1 MKYIVEKRNGVKH
14 YIDANQREANDT
26 TSQIITI
33 KNPLQYAEK
42 LVQSGKF
49 LRDTDPLPVSIED
62 GTLIINSMREKL
74 INDQEEFAKNQ
85 EDLAKKQAEFERE
98 KAEFFAKQN
107 EENESDVFVKKGKK

>member
-14 YIDANQREANDT
+14 YIDASQVDANDIN
-26 TSQIITI
+26 SQIIKV

-62 GTLIINSMREKL
+62 GTLIVNSMREKL
-74 INDQEEFAKNQ
+74 ISDQEDF
-85 EDLAKKQAEFERE
+85 AKKQAEFERE

-107 EENESDVFVKKGKK
+107 EEAESDVFVKKGKK

>member
-14 YIDANQREANDT
+14 YIDANQIDANDNS
-26 TSQIITI
+26 SQVIKV

-62 GTLIINSMREKL
+62 GTLIVNSMREKL
-74 INDQEEFAKNQ
+74 ISDQEDF
-85 EDLAKKQAEFERE
+85 AKKQADFERE

-107 EENESDVFVKKGKK
+107 EETESDLFVKKGKK

>member
-14 YIDANQREANDT
+14 YIDANQFDANDNS
-26 TSQIITI
+26 SQIIKV

-62 GTLIINSMREKL
+62 GTLIVNSLREKL
-74 INDQEEFAKNQ
+74 INDQEEFN
-85 EDLAKKQAEFERE
+85 KKQAEFERE

-107 EENESDVFVKKGKK
+107 EESDVFVKKNKK

>member
-14 YIDANQREANDT
+14 YIDANQIDANDNS
-26 TSQIITI
+26 SQIIKV

-42 LVQSGKF
+42 LVLSGKF

-62 GTLIINSMREKL
+62 GTLIVNSLREKL
-74 INDQEEFAKNQ
+74 INDQEEFN
-85 EDLAKKQAEFERE
+85 KKQAEFERE

-107 EENESDVFVKKGKK
+107 EESDVFVKKNKNK